1 MNSPTSCPIE
11 RETSR
16 TAELAIVI
24 PTFNERENITS
35 LVEAIAAALPDI
47 RWEAVFV
54 DDDSPDGTASLL
66 REIARRDV
74 RVRCLHR
81 FGRRGL
87 ASACVEGIMSTAS
100 PFVAIMDA
108 DHQHDERIL
117 RRMYE
122 IISSGEATIVVGSRY
137 VEGGGIGDWTQKRI
151 VLSKLATRI
160 TNKIAGSSLRDPMS
174 GFFIIRRDTFLQVLP
189 RLSSIGFKIL
199 LDIMASSKI
208 PLKAIEVP
216 YTFRSRQHGA
226 SKLNSMVLWEYFLLV
241 IDKSIGRYLPVR
253 FVSFALVGGSGVLVH
268 LCVLTVLF
276 KLLSSPFLVA
286 QTTATFIAITTNFIL
301 NNLLTYRDRRLRGS
315 RLLLGWVSFNLV
327 CAIGAAANVGVA
339 SLIYSQNSKWL
350 LSALA
355 GIAVGV
361 VWNYAM
367 SSIVTWTKT

>member
-1 MNSPTSCPIE
+1 
-11 RETSR
+11 
-16 TAELAIVI
+16 
-24 PTFNERENITS
+24 
-35 LVEAIAAALPDI
+35 
-47 RWEAVFV
+47 
-54 DDDSPDGTASLL
+54 
-66 REIARRDV
+66 
-74 RVRCLHR
+74 
-81 FGRRGL
+81 
-87 ASACVEGIMSTAS
+87 MSTAS

-226 SKLNSMVLWEYFLLV
+226 SKLELDGTLGIFLT
-241 IDKSIGRYLPVR
+241 
-253 FVSFALVGGSGVLVH
+253 
-268 LCVLTVLF
+268 C
-276 KLLSSPFLVA
+276 
-286 QTTATFIAITTNFIL
+286 
-301 NNLLTYRDRRLRGS
+301 DR
-315 RLLLGWVSFNLV
+315 
-327 CAIGAAANVGVA
+327 
-339 SLIYSQNSKWL
+339 
-350 LSALA
+350 
-355 GIAVGV
+355 
-361 VWNYAM
+361 
-367 SSIVTWTKT
+367 

>member
-54 DDDSPDGTASLL
+54 DDDLPDGTASLL

-137 VEGGGIGDWTQKRI
+137 VEGGGIGDWT
-151 VLSKLATRI
+151 
-160 TNKIAGSSLRDPMS
+160 
-174 GFFIIRRDTFLQVLP
+174 
-189 RLSSIGFKIL
+189 
-199 LDIMASSKI
+199 
-208 PLKAIEVP
+208 
-216 YTFRSRQHGA
+216 
-226 SKLNSMVLWEYFLLV
+226 
-241 IDKSIGRYLPVR
+241 
-253 FVSFALVGGSGVLVH
+253 
-268 LCVLTVLF
+268 
-276 KLLSSPFLVA
+276 
-286 QTTATFIAITTNFIL
+286 
-301 NNLLTYRDRRLRGS
+301 
-315 RLLLGWVSFNLV
+315 
-327 CAIGAAANVGVA
+327 
-339 SLIYSQNSKWL
+339 
-350 LSALA
+350 
-355 GIAVGV
+355 
-361 VWNYAM
+361 
-367 SSIVTWTKT
+367 

>member
-1 MNSPTSCPIE
+1 M
-11 RETSR
+11 
-16 TAELAIVI
+16 
-24 PTFNERENITS
+24 
-35 LVEAIAAALPDI
+35 
-47 RWEAVFV
+47 
-54 DDDSPDGTASLL
+54 
-66 REIARRDV
+66 V
-74 RVRCLHR
+74 RV
-81 FGRRGL
+81 
-87 ASACVEGIMSTAS
+87 
-100 PFVAIMDA
+100 
-108 DHQHDERIL
+108 
-117 RRMYE
+117 
-122 IISSGEATIVVGSRY
+122 SS
-137 VEGGGIGDWTQKRI
+137 
-151 VLSKLATRI
+151 
-160 TNKIAGSSLRDPMS
+160 
-174 GFFIIRRDTFLQVLP
+174 
-189 RLSSIGFKIL
+189 
-199 LDIMASSKI
+199 
-208 PLKAIEVP
+208 
-216 YTFRSRQHGA
+216 
-226 SKLNSMVLWEYFLLV
+226 NSMVLWEYFLLV